1 MESPVRHEA
10 PDFGFY
16 IVDRVFRLRL
26 DAGSAV
32 QVGAPV
38 KILYLEHDDPVKLID
53 FPPGVDHNA
62 HPWCKLK
69 IGSAGVVEQII
80 DSGKMIAVVF
90 PEVSGFVAVPPACL
104 DLIA

>member
-1 MESPVRHEA
+1 MR
-10 PDFGFY
+10 
-16 IVDRVFRLRL
+16 RLIL
-26 DAGSAV
+26 ASTLWTAFSGCDST
-32 QVGAPV
+32 QVVPFKLAPV